1 MFYIIKWLP
10 GGALK
15 FTLLTVYLYFVYLP
29 GCVYEALC
37 PSFSHSTRV
46 LLLFLHVL
54 ILCVLWAAEI
64 KYVCMYVC
72 ISFRFYG
79 SITQKA
85 DEKVGKLL
93 KRAVKC
99 FNFTGYH
106 ALI

>member
-64 KYVCMYVC
+64 KYV
-72 ISFRFYG
+72 
-79 SITQKA
+79 
-85 DEKVGKLL
+85 
-93 KRAVKC
+93 
-99 FNFTGYH
+99 
-106 ALI
+106 

>member
-1 MFYIIKWLP
+1 
-10 GGALK
+10 
-15 FTLLTVYLYFVYLP
+15 
-29 GCVYEALC
+29 
-37 PSFSHSTRV
+37 
-46 LLLFLHVL
+46 
-54 ILCVLWAAEI
+54 
-64 KYVCMYVC
+64 MYVC